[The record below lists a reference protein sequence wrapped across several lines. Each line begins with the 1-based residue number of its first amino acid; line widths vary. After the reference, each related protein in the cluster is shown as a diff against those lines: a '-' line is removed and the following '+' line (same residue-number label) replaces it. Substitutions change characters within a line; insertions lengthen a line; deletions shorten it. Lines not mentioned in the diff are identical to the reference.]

1 MANMFSMHGVQ
12 AANLLA
18 DLSGKNYRFDGRNEG
33 LINGQQYESE
43 TRGVFGSDG
52 VLRCQFIT
60 TQCPS
65 GFSPKLLSLSNAST
79 KSSSFAISKNKAAR
93 NFFSLAGGNGIIRS
107 ARIYTFPD
115 YPGTILTQVG
125 TATLSEQGINYHTF
139 INGFTDGIPL
149 DVISIEPY
157 TQYFSRQVDGALIL
171 TANTELMLSNG
182 NSVRSRITGQFTF
195 EGMHAYTHDFLVTY
209 EPTFR
214 QTGNIIDLEMPVSMR
229 TL

>member
-1 MANMFSMHGVQ
+1 MTKMFSTHGVK
-12 AANLLA
+12 AASSLA
-18 DLSGKNYRFDGRNEG
+18 DLSGKDYRFDGRNEG

-43 TRGVFGSDG
+43 TKGVFGSDG

-79 KSSSFAISKNKAAR
+79 KSSSFAIPKNKAAR
-93 NFFSLAGGNGIIRS
+93 NFYSVAGGRGLIRS

-115 YPGTILTQVG
+115 YPGRILTQVG
-125 TATLSEQGINYHTF
+125 TATLSENGIYYHTF
-139 INGFTDGIPL
+139 INGFTDGVPL

-157 TQYFSRQVDGALIL
+157 TQYFSRQADGALTL
-171 TANTELMLSNG
+171 TANTELLLADGS
-182 NSVRSRITGQFTF
+182 SVRSRITGQFTF

-209 EPTFR
+209 EPTFK
-214 QTGNIIDLEMPVSMR
+214 QAGNVIDLEMPVSVSA
-229 TL
+229 L